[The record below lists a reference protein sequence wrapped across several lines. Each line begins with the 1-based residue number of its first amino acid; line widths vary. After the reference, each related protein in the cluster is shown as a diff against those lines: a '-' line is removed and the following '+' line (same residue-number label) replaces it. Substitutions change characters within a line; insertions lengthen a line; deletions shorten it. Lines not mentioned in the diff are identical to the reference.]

1 MDVTS
6 DGGAG
11 YQGRITQRWIMKLGV
26 VDACWFW
33 SIDAELF
40 AWLSEIIERANKGY
54 DEVARLEL
62 EDSSC
67 SKQDQTE
74 LS

>member
-1 MDVTS
+1 
-6 DGGAG
+6 
-11 YQGRITQRWIMKLGV
+11 MKLGV

-54 DEVARLEL
+54 DEVERLEL